1 MRVIV
6 RMWTEDGYHKDVA
19 ILDQEQV
26 RMSYDGMECK
36 SRHVVSP
43 TDAELDARV
52 QALSDEDVVLLAD
65 RNATSDLGYY
75 RGFDVKIRL
84 AQEVLKL
91 RRINHGTRESLQFI
105 LAHECSDAPCM
116 VCAKKAHD
124 ALKLHKQGA

>member
-43 TDAELDARV
+43 TDAVRV
-52 QALSDEDVVLLAD
+52 VVDPKQFPEAVE
-65 RNATSDLGYY
+65 
-75 RGFDVKIRL
+75 F
-84 AQEVLKL
+84 EVIVQ
-91 RRINHGTRESLQFI
+91 R
-105 LAHECSDAPCM
+105 
-116 VCAKKAHD
+116 
-124 ALKLHKQGA
+124 